1 MMLRFIGEDGSL
13 GLEHGEVYEVK
24 VFSREKWIWVSWKP
38 CPPFPTSGEPHNSCP
53 YSSPLAFANNWESV
67 E

>member
-38 CPPFPTSGEPHNSCP
+38 RSGEPHNSCP
-53 YSSPLAFANNWESV
+53 YSSPLAFASNWESV
-67 E
+67 K